1 MQCQFGPFRFDA
13 ENAQLWQDQH
23 TVALK
28 PKAFAVLQ
36 HLLAHAGQLVTKTE
50 LLDAIWADA
59 VVTDGVLKFCIREL
73 RSVLGDDAKAPQFIE
88 TVHRRGYRFIAAL
101 RFAPGEQSSTFK
113 VQRSQPPI
121 PSFVGRETELT
132 QLQGWL
138 EKALNGERQIVF
150 ITGEPG
156 IGKTTLVEAFCSSS
170 RATTELLVGVG
181 QCVEQFG
188 VGEAYRPVIEALG
201 RICRESDGQQ
211 LISLLHKYAPSWL
224 GQMPSLLSEA
234 DQVAHIDSGLVA
246 TRGRM
251 LREMAETLEAFA
263 AEQPLVLVLEDL
275 HWSDASTL
283 ELLSVVARRSESAR
297 LLVIGTYRPADVR
310 VSEHPMQSVQQELQ
324 LHDLCEELALNSLSE
339 TAIGE
344 YLAVRFPDQVSQFSQ
359 DCSVALTARIY
370 QRTDGNPLFVVN
382 IADML
387 VRRGG
392 PGPELEEEAGEGP
405 MVGLPKNLQR
415 FIEWEVEKLAEG
427 EQQALEAA
435 SVVGAEF
442 SVAAAA
448 AGLEQ
453 STEVIEELCEMLA
466 KRGQFLRAE
475 GLAKWPD
482 GTVCTH
488 YRFIHALYQ
497 EVLYARIAP
506 GRRIR
511 LHQRIG
517 ERIEAAYGEQ
527 TTPVAVELA
536 VHFDQGHETQRAVA
550 YYQYAGEHALRRHGY
565 QEAIR
570 HLSRGLELLRGL
582 PQTRECVQQEI
593 AFHLSL
599 GAPLLATKGNGDPE
613 VEANYLHA
621 RALCEQ
627 IGETEQLFP
636 ILGGLITVHC
646 LRAELTRAY
655 TLGEQCLSL
664 AQQKNDPALLLEG
677 SMLLGSILLWR
688 GDLRLARTYLEQG
701 LTLYD
706 RQQHHAHAFVYGQ
719 DPGVVCHANTSYTLW
734 LLGYPDQAFKK
745 CRQAYALAQEVSHPY
760 SLGYALD
767 WTAMLHQLC
776 LDGEGVHTWSEAA
789 TVLAEK
795 HGFAHLLGVVKVLS
809 GWAQFEQGEQSERQ
823 EGIAVMQ
830 AGLLAVQSRQAIL
843 TQPYVY
849 ALLAEALG
857 KTGQLE
863 EGLRCVAE
871 GLDLIE
877 KTGERWWEAEL
888 YRVKGELVLEEM
900 KTSQKS
906 KACPEQGRRSKR
918 QMSQA
923 GKAEECFWQ
932 AIEIARSQQAK
943 SLELRAVIRLSRV
956 WQTQGKKVEARQVLE
971 ECYGWF
977 TEGFGTVDLQQAQS
991 LLVELK

>member
-13 ENAQLWQDQH
+13 ENAQLWHDQH
-23 TVALK
+23 AVALR

-50 LLDAIWADA
+50 LLDTIWADA

-88 TVHRRGYRFIAAL
+88 TVHRRGYRLIAAL

-156 IGKTTLVEAFCSSS
+156 IGKTMLVEAFCSSS

-201 RICRESDGQQ
+201 RICRQSDGQQ

-297 LLVIGTYRPADVR
+297 LLVIGTYRPVDVR

-359 DCSVALTARIY
+359 DCSVALAARIY

-387 VRRGG
+387 VRGGG

-405 MVGLPKNLQR
+405 MAGLPENLQR

-442 SVAAAA
+442 SVAAVAA
-448 AGLEQ
+448 SLEQ
-453 STEVIEELCEMLA
+453 PTEAIEELCEMLA

-497 EVLYARIAP
+497 EVLYERIAP

-527 TTPVAVELA
+527 TTPVTVELA

-582 PQTRECVQQEI
+582 PQTWERVQQEI

-646 LRAELTRAY
+646 LRAELTRAH

-719 DPGVVCHANTSYTLW
+719 DPGVVCSANMSYVLW
-734 LLGYPDQAFKK
+734 LLGYPDRAREK
-745 CRQAYALAQEVSHPY
+745 CHEAYALAQELEHPY
-760 SLGYALD
+760 SLGFALN
-767 WTAMLHQLC
+767 WAAMLAQLC
-776 LDGEGVHTWSEAA
+776 LDRQGVHTWSETA

-795 HGFAHLLGVVKVLS
+795 HGFAHLLGVVRVLS
-809 GWAQFEQGEQSERQ
+809 GWALVEQEKRED
-823 EGIAVMQ
+823 GIAVMQ
-830 AGLLAVQSRQAIL
+830 VGLVAAQNRQAIL
-843 TQPYVY
+843 MQPYVY

-871 GLDLIE
+871 GLDLVE

-906 KACPEQGRRSKR
+906 KACPEQSRRSKR
-918 QMSQA
+918 QMSKV

-956 WQTQGKKVEARQVLE
+956 WQTQGKKAEARQVLE
-971 ECYGWF
+971 ECSGWF

>member
-1 MQCQFGPFRFDA
+1 MQCQFGPFCFDA
-13 ENAQLWQDQH
+13 ENAQLWHDQH

-101 RFAPGEQSSTFK
+101 RFAPRVLSAESRVLS
-113 VQRSQPPI
+113 PPAAPPRI
-121 PSFVGRETELT
+121 VGREAELRR
-132 QLQGWL
+132 LQH
-138 EKALNGERQIVF
+138 ALQKTLQGERQIVF

-170 RATTELLVGVG
+170 RVTTQLLIGVG

-188 VGEAYRPVIEALG
+188 AGEAYRPVIEALG
-201 RICRESDGQQ
+201 RVCRQPDGQQ
-211 LISLLHKYAPSWL
+211 LIPLLHKYAPSWL
-224 GQMPSLLSEA
+224 GQMPALLSEA
-234 DQVAHIDSGLVA
+234 DQVAYIDSGLVA

-297 LLVIGTYRPADVR
+297 LLLIGTYRPVDVR
-310 VSEHPMQSVQQELQ
+310 VSEHPMRSVQQELQ
-324 LHDLCEELALNSLSE
+324 LHDLCEELALNSLSQ
-339 TAIGE
+339 TAIRE
-344 YLAVRFPDQVSQFSQ
+344 YLAVRFPDQVSRVSQ
-359 DCSVALTARIY
+359 GSSAALAERMY
-370 QRTDGNPLFVVN
+370 QRTDGNPLFLVN
-382 IADML
+382 IVDML
-387 VRRGG
+387 VRQGRLSQ
-392 PGPELEEEAGEGP
+392 ELEVAGQESAPIGVP
-405 MVGLPKNLQR
+405 ENLRR
-415 FIEWEVEKLAEG
+415 FIEREVEQLAEV
-427 EQQALEAA
+427 EQQVLETT
-435 SVVGAEF
+435 SVAGAEF
-442 SVAAAA
+442 SVAAVA
-448 AGLEQ
+448 AGLQQ
-453 STEVIEELCEMLA
+453 STEAIEETCETLA
-466 KRGQFLRAE
+466 KRGQFLRVE
-475 GLAKWPD
+475 GLAEWPD
-482 GTVCTH
+482 GTAGTH

-511 LHQRIG
+511 LHRRIG

-527 TTPVAVELA
+527 TAQMAVELA
-536 VHFDQGHETQRAVA
+536 VHFDHGREAQRAAA
-550 YYQYAGEHALRRHGY
+550 YYQQAGENALRRHGY

-646 LRAELTRAY
+646 LRAELTRAH
-655 TLGEQCLSL
+655 TLGEQYLLL
-664 AQQKNDPALLLEG
+664 ARQKNDSASLLEV
-677 SMLLGSILLWR
+677 SMILGSILLWR

-734 LLGYPDQAFKK
+734 LLGYPDQAFEK
-745 CRQAYALAQEVSHPY
+745 CRQAYALAQELEHPY
-760 SLGYALD
+760 SLGFALN
-767 WTAMLHQLC
+767 WTAMLAQLC
-776 LDGEGVHTWSEAA
+776 LDGEGVRSWSEAA

-795 HGFAHLLGVVKVLS
+795 HGFAHLLGVVRVLS

-843 TQPYVY
+843 TQPYIH
-849 ALLAEALG
+849 ALLAEALE

-918 QMSQA
+918 QMSKI

-956 WQTQGKKVEARQVLE
+956 WQTQGKKAEARQVLE

>member
-1 MQCQFGPFRFDA
+1 
-13 ENAQLWQDQH
+13 
-23 TVALK
+23 
-28 PKAFAVLQ
+28 
-36 HLLAHAGQLVTKTE
+36 
-50 LLDAIWADA
+50 
-59 VVTDGVLKFCIREL
+59 
-73 RSVLGDDAKAPQFIE
+73 
-88 TVHRRGYRFIAAL
+88 
-101 RFAPGEQSSTFK
+101 
-113 VQRSQPPI
+113 
-121 PSFVGRETELT
+121 
-132 QLQGWL
+132 
-138 EKALNGERQIVF
+138 
-150 ITGEPG
+150 
-156 IGKTTLVEAFCSSS
+156 
-170 RATTELLVGVG
+170 
-181 QCVEQFG
+181 
-188 VGEAYRPVIEALG
+188 
-201 RICRESDGQQ
+201 
-211 LISLLHKYAPSWL
+211 
-224 GQMPSLLSEA
+224 MPSLLSEA

-297 LLVIGTYRPADVR
+297 LLVIGTYRPVDVR

-359 DCSVALTARIY
+359 DCSVALAARIY

-387 VRRGG
+387 VRGGG

-405 MVGLPKNLQR
+405 IVGLPENLQR

-435 SVVGAEF
+435 SVVGADF

-453 STEVIEELCEMLA
+453 STESIEELCEMLA

-527 TTPVAVELA
+527 TTPVTVELA

-582 PQTRECVQQEI
+582 PQTRERVQQEI

-613 VEANYLHA
+613 VEANYLQA

-636 ILGGLITVHC
+636 VPGGLITVHC

-664 AQQKNDPALLLEG
+664 AQQKNDSASLLEV
-677 SMLLGSILLWR
+677 SMILGSILLWR
-688 GDLRLARTYLEQG
+688 GDLSLGRTYLEQG

-706 RQQHHAHAFVYGQ
+706 RCHHHVHAFVYGQ
-719 DPGVVCHANTSYTLW
+719 DPGVVCSANMSYVLW
-734 LLGYPDQAFKK
+734 LLGYPDRAREK
-745 CRQAYALAQEVSHPY
+745 CHEAYALAQELEHPY
-760 SLGYALD
+760 SLGFALN
-767 WTAMLHQLC
+767 WAAMLAQLC
-776 LDGEGVHTWSEAA
+776 LDRQGVHTWSETA

-795 HGFAHLLGVVKVLS
+795 HEFAHLLGVVRMLS
-809 GWAQFEQGEQSERQ
+809 GWALVEQGKRED
-823 EGIAVMQ
+823 GIAVMQ
-830 AGLLAVQSRQAIL
+830 VGLVAAQNRQAIL
-843 TQPYVY
+843 MQPYV
-849 ALLAEALG
+849 
-857 KTGQLE
+857 
-863 EGLRCVAE
+863 
-871 GLDLIE
+871 
-877 KTGERWWEAEL
+877 
-888 YRVKGELVLEEM
+888 
-900 KTSQKS
+900 
-906 KACPEQGRRSKR
+906 
-918 QMSQA
+918 
-923 GKAEECFWQ
+923 
-932 AIEIARSQQAK
+932 
-943 SLELRAVIRLSRV
+943 
-956 WQTQGKKVEARQVLE
+956 
-971 ECYGWF
+971 
-977 TEGFGTVDLQQAQS
+977 
-991 LLVELK
+991 